1 VIMGKKTQ
9 DKSRYG
15 IGEWYGKRFTRIAPK
30 DRVKYAGLKG
40 INNERCPFLPGSGM
54 CNKEG
59 GVCSLLAYLK
69 NDDGTVEPDSKRSDL
84 VTLCPNRFWE
94 QQIVFKAVGES
105 ILGTTQPTIVKEV
118 GFLQRVDRTGKVTS
132 KMVGR
137 IDAVLL
143 RTNEKEEIED
153 WCALEMQAVYI
164 SGKSIEHEF
173 KAIEKESHQL
183 LFPVFN
189 HRPDFRSSAPKRLMP
204 QLQIKV
210 PSLRRWGKKMAV
222 VVDKPFY
229 DSSAP
234 IKEVPN
240 ISNAD
245 IAWFIVDYNGLN
257 GQLQLQKK
265 TYTTLESSIVGLT
278 AGEPVT
284 KQQFE
289 EQLSSYLK
297 NRKDKVLKF
306 S

>member
-1 VIMGKKTQ
+1 MGKKGQ
-9 DKSRYG
+9 VKSRYG
-15 IGEWYGKRFTRIAPK
+15 LGEWYGRRFTEIPPEE
-30 DRVKYAGLKG
+30 RVKYARLEG
-40 INNERCPFLPGSGM
+40 INNERCPFLPGNGM

-59 GVCSLLAYLK
+59 GVCSLLSYLK
-69 NDDGTVEPDSKRSDL
+69 KDDGTVGPDSKLPDL

-94 QQIVFKAVGES
+94 QKVVFKAVGEA
-105 ILGTTQPTIVKEV
+105 ILGTAQPTIVKEV
-118 GFLQRVDRTGKVTS
+118 GFLQRVESTGEVTS
-132 KMVGR
+132 KLVGR
-137 IDAVLL
+137 IDVVLL
-143 RTNEKEEIED
+143 RTSDKEEIED

-173 KAIEKESHQL
+173 KAIEQQPDGL
-183 LFPVFN
+183 VFPVFN

-229 DSSAP
+229 DANAP

-245 IAWFIVDYNGLN
+245 VGWFIVDYGGPSGRLRIHR
-257 GQLQLQKK
+257 KA
-265 TYTTLESSIVGLT
+265 YTTLESSIVGLT

-284 KQQFE
+284 KKQFE
-289 EQLSSYLK
+289 DQLFSYLK
-297 NRKDKVLKF
+297 NRRDKVIKF